1 MTEEEKSK
9 AVRWARTIAS
19 DIALYNEAK
28 ILEGIQKDTLYD
40 LLKEEIEE
48 GRTLYRNRV
57 GDALDSATNF
67 FDRAIV
73 DLVLRPKGNLK
84 SPLW

>member
-1 MTEEEKSK
+1 MTDEDKSR
-9 AVRWARTIAS
+9 AVRLARTIAS

-28 ILEGIQKDTLYD
+28 ILEGIQKDSLFE
-40 LLKEEIEE
+40 LLKDEIEE
-48 GRTLYRNRV
+48 GRTLYRSRV
-57 GDALDSATNF
+57 GEELNAATHY

-73 DLVLRPKGNLK
+73 DLVLRPKGHLK